1 MAKFSR
7 FFQVKFNKKM
17 VSNVITGMMMQKKT
31 KNISLKD
38 RVNKRLDFNQKLA
51 NFAFNSLR
59 GVAF

>member
-7 FFQVKFNKKM
+7 FFQVKFNEKM
-17 VSNVITGMMMQKKT
+17 VNNVITGMMMQKK
-31 KNISLKD
+31 KNISLKN
-38 RVNKRLDFNQKLA
+38 RVNKRLDFKQILA